1 MLRLGVVIVAGVG
14 VIIVVTGGASVG
26 CCIDISTYL
35 VVVECSWVVRI
46 VIVAGVLQMVI
57 VSGTLMGW

>member
-14 VIIVVTGGASVG
+14 VVVVVTGGASVG
-26 CCIDISTYL
+26 CCIYISTYL
-35 VVVECSWVVRI
+35 VVVECGWVVCV
-46 VIVAGVLQMVI
+46 VIIAGVLQMVI